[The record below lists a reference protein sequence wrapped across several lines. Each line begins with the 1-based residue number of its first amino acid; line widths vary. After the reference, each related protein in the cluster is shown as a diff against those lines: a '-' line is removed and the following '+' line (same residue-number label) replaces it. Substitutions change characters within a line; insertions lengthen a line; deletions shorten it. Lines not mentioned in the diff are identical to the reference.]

1 MEIKRYSSI
10 YFLVREMR
18 KDLFGIDTNNSTDGV
33 GLLFP
38 KMTNFIFH
46 QSVKKSIPINGKKLT
61 NFFLSVPI
69 ITFNE
74 LPR

>member
-38 KMTNFIFH
+38 KMTNFH
-46 QSVKKSIPINGKKLT
+46 SSSECKKINTDKWKKI
-61 NFFLSVPI
+61 N
-69 ITFNE
+69 
-74 LPR
+74 